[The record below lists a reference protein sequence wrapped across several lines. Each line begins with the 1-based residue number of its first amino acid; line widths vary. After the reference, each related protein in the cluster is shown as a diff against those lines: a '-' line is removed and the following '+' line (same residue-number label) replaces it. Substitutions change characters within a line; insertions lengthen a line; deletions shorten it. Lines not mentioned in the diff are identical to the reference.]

1 MTRGLIGDIGRYALH
16 DGPGIRT
23 TVFCKGC
30 PLHCP
35 WCHNPEFIDPRVEL
49 ALQGERC
56 IGCGECVDCCPEGAL
71 AVVDGTVRL
80 DRGRCTGCGGCV
92 EVCPTRALELVGRE
106 FTPSE
111 LVELLLRDRRFYEVS
126 GGGVTLSGGEPTLQL
141 AFCGE
146 LLARLKRAHVH
157 TALETNGLFAWEAFA
172 TTCLP
177 HLDLVLFDVK
187 LIDPLRHW
195 RAVGAGNEV
204 ILANLARLQ
213 ALRPEDVLVRVP
225 LIPGWTADAAN
236 LGGIAA
242 HLRNLGVQRVSLL
255 PYHPHGLDKAAR
267 VGRAVPPDLPPQPMD
282 QASQEACRRLFAGCT
297 LVPA

>member
-35 WCHNPEFIDPRVEL
+35 WCHNPEFIDPGVEL
-49 ALQGERC
+49 ALRSVRC
-56 IGCGECVDCCPEGAL
+56 IGCGDCVDCCAEGAL
-71 AVVDGTVRL
+71 AMVDGTVRL
-80 DRGRCTGCGGCV
+80 DRDHCTGCGRCA

-111 LVELLLRDRRFYEVS
+111 LVELLLRDQRFYEVS

-146 LLARLKRAHVH
+146 LLAGLKGEHIH
-157 TALETNGLFAWEAFA
+157 TAMETNGLFAWEAFA
-172 TTCLP
+172 ATCLP

-187 LIDPLRHW
+187 ILDSDRHQ
-195 RAVGAGNEV
+195 RALGAGNEL
-204 ILANLARLQ
+204 ILANLARLV
-213 ALRPEDVLVRVP
+213 ALRPGDVLVRVP
-225 LIPGWTADAAN
+225 LIPGWTADAEN
-236 LGGIAA
+236 LGKIAA
-242 HLRNLGVQRVSLL
+242 HLRDLGVQRVSLL

-267 VGRAVPPDLPPQPMD
+267 VGRAVHPDLPPHPMD
-282 QASQEACRRLFAGCT
+282 QATQEECRQLFADCT

>member
-35 WCHNPEFIDPRVEL
+35 WCHNPEFIAPRVEL
-49 ALQGERC
+49 ALRGERC
-56 IGCGECVDCCPEGAL
+56 IGCGDCVDCCPEGAL
-71 AVVDGTVRL
+71 AVVDGTVSL
-80 DRGRCTGCGGCV
+80 DRDRCTCCGRCA

-106 FTPSE
+106 FTPGE
-111 LVELLLRDRRFYEVS
+111 LAELLLRDRHFFEVS

-146 LLARLKRAHVH
+146 LLALLKRAHIH
-157 TALETNGLFAWEAFA
+157 TALETNGLFAWEEFA
-172 TTCLP
+172 DACLP

-187 LIDPLRHW
+187 LIDPLRHQ

-204 ILANLARLQ
+204 ILANLACLVAQ
-213 ALRPEDVLVRVP
+213 RPQDVVVRVP
-225 LIPGWTADAAN
+225 LIPGWTANAAN

-242 HLRNLGVQRVSLL
+242 HLRDLGVRRVSLL
-255 PYHPHGLDKAAR
+255 PYHPHGLSKAAR
-267 VGRAVPPDLPPQPMD
+267 VGRTVHPDLPQHPLNEATLA
-282 QASQEACRRLFAGCT
+282 ASRRLFAGFT